1 MEAEVNVRSV
11 CVCVWGGGGSK
22 VVFLLP
28 MSIISMLLF
37 LESRVLKTQPMVV
50 ASLKAQLKRS
60 CNCIPNNSNDY
71 ARPLP
76 VELVIGAS
84 TRGARGYVGVR

>member
-1 MEAEVNVRSV
+1 MEAEVNVRTV
-11 CVCVWGGGGSK
+11 CVGGGGRLK

-60 CNCIPNNSNDY
+60 CNCIPLY
-71 ARPLP
+71 
-76 VELVIGAS
+76 E
-84 TRGARGYVGVR
+84 